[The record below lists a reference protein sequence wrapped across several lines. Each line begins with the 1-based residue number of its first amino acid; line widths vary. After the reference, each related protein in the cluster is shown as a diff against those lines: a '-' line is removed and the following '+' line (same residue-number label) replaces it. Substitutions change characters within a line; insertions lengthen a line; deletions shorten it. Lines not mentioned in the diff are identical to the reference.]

1 MKVSQDYI
9 NKMQDKG
16 FYVATGL
23 AILNDIVA
31 VALTYP
37 QEMTRAMRLKTPES
51 VKAFNDDLDSKD
63 WVIFRKQSETEL

>member
-16 FYVATGL
+16 FYVTTGL
-23 AILNDIVA
+23 ATLNDIVA

-37 QEMTRAMRLKTPES
+37 QEMTRAMRLNTHES
-51 VKAFNDDLDSKD
+51 VNAFNDDVDSKD
-63 WVIFRKQSETEL
+63 WVIFREQSTNEL